1 MKLLR
6 DAPELVTSR
15 FPHVQLAFH
24 LARLYKTE
32 RNRWP
37 ETVCAH
43 YSRPVS
49 AIVLIHPTG
58 DCMEGFPEFETL
70 DLEAADGWLTVW
82 FNSPENRNALTAE
95 RAREL
100 TSLCGVLAASQ
111 AIRGVVFRGRGS
123 VFCAGG
129 DLKSF
134 GRTLSGDAGYDEIRD
149 LSLAGAEMFDTIF
162 ALPQYTVMAVEGAA
176 IAGGLGMV
184 CLGDHVVA
192 TRDAK
197 FALSEVRVGLTP
209 AQIAP
214 FVIQRLGLRVGRSL
228 MLSGARFDGE
238 EAHSIGLVDA
248 VVEDADALAAA
259 IEQQRRLIA
268 DAAPGAVAAI
278 KAQVSQLPFQSRDE
292 QKQAAA
298 DSFAKRMLS
307 DEAREGIGAFVEK
320 RKPNWAGD

>member
-1 MKLLR
+1 
-6 DAPELVTSR
+6 
-15 FPHVQLAFH
+15 
-24 LARLYKTE
+24 
-32 RNRWP
+32 
-37 ETVCAH
+37 
-43 YSRPVS
+43 
-49 AIVLIHPTG
+49 
-58 DCMEGFPEFETL
+58 MEGFPDFETL
-70 DLEAADGWLTVW
+70 DLAAENGWLTVW

-95 RAREL
+95 RARDL
-100 TSLCGVLAASQ
+100 TALCGLLAASQ
-111 AIRGVVFRGRGS
+111 AIRGVVFRGRGG

-134 GRTLSGDAGYDEIRD
+134 GRMSSGQAGYEEIRD
-149 LSLAGAEMFDTIF
+149 LSLAGAELFDAIH
-162 ALPQYTVMAVEGAA
+162 ALPQYTIMAVEGAA
-176 IAGGLGMV
+176 MAGGLGMV

-197 FALSEVRVGLTP
+197 FALSEVRIGLTP

-259 IEQQRRLIA
+259 IEQQKKLIA

-278 KAQVSQLPFQSRDE
+278 KAQVAQLSFQSRDE

-298 DSFAKRMLS
+298 ENFAKRMLS
-307 DEAREGIGAFVEK
+307 DEAREGIASFIEK
-320 RKPNWAGD
+320 RKPSWTDG